1 MRMSGRIV
9 ISTLYFTVSAAVAIG
24 QARSHHC
31 TKEPTTTT
39 TRWGGNERIEVDMRD
54 EPVDSVTGIVL
65 WPGDT
70 PLGDSLVQAFPRK
83 PSDPLYTPLE
93 GEHGVAV
100 AACVTGADGL
110 FAFSLSSGEYELRA
124 SLNKGIDV
132 TSVFITVK
140 RGSRQTKRIRVVMH
154 PGT

>member
-1 MRMSGRIV
+1 M
-9 ISTLYFTVSAAVAIG
+9 
-24 QARSHHC
+24 
-31 TKEPTTTT
+31 

-54 EPVDSVTGIVL
+54 EPVDSVSGIVL
-65 WPGDT
+65 WPWPEDT
-70 PLGDSLVQAFPRK
+70 PLGDSLVQVFPRK
-83 PSDPLYTPLE
+83 PSDPLYTPSE
-93 GEHGVAV
+93 AVHGVPV

-110 FAFSLSSGEYELRA
+110 FAFSLLSGEYELRA

-140 RGSRQTKRIRVVMH
+140 RGSRQTKKIRVVMH